1 MIPLG
6 EATPRGPESS
16 AKRRKHKKKDKLRE
30 TGKENASDE
39 NRGSGLAPLK
49 MGRKWD
55 KGPNS
60 PGKSPTKPL
69 LGMKSDL
76 LKGSLAGN
84 KALLGSLP
92 KVERRGFDVEAKL
105 FQQVQKEFEQTLAR
119 KRDMFDILDRAKHN
133 AVIPLAKHPGQ
144 LSKLGPPQGTLKSDT
159 GTKLNMK
166 TKMVL
171 PAIPAGNPQAD
182 TQEVCSSQGASQG
195 QQVRTIPEVNAM
207 LPQDF
212 HELKQM
218 MELHRDLK
226 GQMARNKD
234 QITRL
239 QESGSEDAE
248 MMDLL
253 RQQSSHVVTMMKD
266 VLDRMES
273 YPEELWALY
282 GAVEAYEKCYDNM
295 ESMRDGSPLNEGDE
309 DAVGPQSIE
318 EHREA
323 LDDIYGHILE
333 GVQTFLAVSGAA
345 NRCIDGEAAD

>member
-1 MIPLG
+1 
-6 EATPRGPESS
+6 
-16 AKRRKHKKKDKLRE
+16 
-30 TGKENASDE
+30 
-39 NRGSGLAPLK
+39 
-49 MGRKWD
+49 
-55 KGPNS
+55 
-60 PGKSPTKPL
+60 
-69 LGMKSDL
+69 
-76 LKGSLAGN
+76 
-84 KALLGSLP
+84 
-92 KVERRGFDVEAKL
+92 
-105 FQQVQKEFEQTLAR
+105 
-119 KRDMFDILDRAKHN
+119 
-133 AVIPLAKHPGQ
+133 
-144 LSKLGPPQGTLKSDT
+144 
-159 GTKLNMK
+159 MK

-234 QITRL
+234 QIARL

-282 GAVEAYEKCYDNM
+282 GAV
-295 ESMRDGSPLNEGDE
+295 
-309 DAVGPQSIE
+309 
-318 EHREA
+318 
-323 LDDIYGHILE
+323 
-333 GVQTFLAVSGAA
+333 
-345 NRCIDGEAAD
+345 